1 RSGQTVSVLIYGI
14 TKTNKAFCAKKRQQS
29 YLRIGRCANS
39 DPETFATLMNRMTR
53 SFHALKTYPEQT
65 LRIPLVCCNYYR
77 FKESVMKHVEKIC
90 PNDQDYVEQL
100 LDGYVNDVVNLICG
114 DYTADSDKCD
124 SIITDTPEW
133 KKSLTYKSFVIPLAQ
148 VVESI

>member
-1 RSGQTVSVLIYGI
+1 
-14 TKTNKAFCAKKRQQS
+14 
-29 YLRIGRCANS
+29 
-39 DPETFATLMNRMTR
+39 
-53 SFHALKTYPEQT
+53 
-65 LRIPLVCCNYYR
+65 
-77 FKESVMKHVEKIC
+77 MKHVEKIC